1 MSNILSI
8 GESALFA
15 AQTQLATTS
24 HNIANASTPGYS
36 RQVVQQASAGG
47 QNFGS
52 GFIGDGTVVNS
63 ITRVSDS
70 FLNSQVMSAQSS
82 VSSYTAYTN
91 EITQIDNVVG
101 NSSAGL
107 TTSLASFF
115 AGLQS
120 LTANPSSAS
129 SRQAALSGAQTLSAS
144 FQSLAATMT
153 TSNNSVNSQIT
164 TNVQLAN
171 SYAAQISVLN
181 ASITQVQG
189 ATGQPAN
196 DLLDQ
201 RDQLVSNLNS
211 VMKVSTVAQS
221 NGSIDVFVANGQPLV
236 MGATISTLKAVPS
249 TSNPSNLEVGITAGS
264 GAGAPIITLPDSSI
278 TGGTLGGLL
287 DYRTQS
293 LQPAQNQLGQ
303 IATVLASNMNAQNQL
318 GLDQNGN
325 PGGNFFT
332 VSPPTVIGQIGNSA
346 TATVTATVTN
356 ASQLTTSDYQMSYNG
371 TNYTITRLSDGTATT
386 IPGPPTAYPSPPPQ
400 IDGVTF
406 SAPTMAAGDSFLIQ
420 PTANAA
426 ATFSVALAGTS
437 AIAAAAPI
445 TTAATTTTA
454 ANSANT
460 GTGTINA
467 GPLNAPATT
476 LPLTATFGTPST
488 SFTLTNGAGTPI
500 SAGVT
505 INGVAVSGSPITYTA
520 GATVT
525 YQGASFVLGGAPAPG
540 DSFTMSGN
548 TGTGTISPGTVDKT
562 FLTAPP
568 TLPLTATFGTTVAP
582 ALPTT
587 FTLTDGTGTAI
598 AAGVKINGV
607 AVAGSPIN
615 YTPGATVTYQGVS
628 FVLAGAP
635 GSGDSFTVS
644 PTTNATQDSRN
655 MQLMAA
661 LQTSNAIG
669 QTTLQGAYS
678 TLVSA
683 VGNKTSEVQ
692 TLGSASQSQL
702 TSVTTA
708 LQSETGVNSDQELAN
723 MIRYQTAYQAG
734 AKVIQAASTMFTVL
748 FALN

>member
-236 MGATISTLKAVPS
+236 MGATVSTLTAVPS
-249 TSNPSNLEVGITAGS
+249 KSNPSNLEVGITAGS

-454 ANSANT
+454 AATANT
-460 GTGTINA
+460 GTGTIKA